1 MTGEGVGLQIE
12 AGGWVKMGGGHQ
24 CMRITAFRAS
34 DEIQITSACTK
45 CPGKLSAFHNIP
57 AKHCKT
63 FARAP
68 CGGLRL
74 VRFHSLC

>member
-1 MTGEGVGLQIE
+1 
-12 AGGWVKMGGGHQ
+12 
-24 CMRITAFRAS
+24 MRITAFRAS